1 MEKFKLISTFFIS
14 LNLLFSGC
22 SVETNTTQLG
32 QITSGSS
39 DSGSS
44 SEEDSK
50 TPEPIIKTER
60 QTVTFSNTN
69 ANFTM
74 IDISFTDGRTSDSII
89 LGEDLLEVP

>member
-1 MEKFKLISTFFIS
+1 MEKFKLISTLLIS
-14 LNLLFSGC
+14 FYLLFSGC
-22 SVETNTTQLG
+22 SVETNTTQSG

-50 TPEPIIKTER
+50 TPETIIKTEK
-60 QTVTFSNTN
+60 QTVTFRKNTN

-74 IDISFTDGRTSDSII
+74 DKYGKI
-89 LGEDLLEVP
+89 